1 MEKIKEY
8 AGVPKKYIL
17 IVSVVSLVF
26 AFVYHPLVMSSWSG
40 LLVFCLYLLGAL
52 AVMTVVHELL
62 HGVWFKAFTGLVKYG
77 VVIKWKVIPFA
88 FYTSAPKMKIQ
99 RNHFILIALFPQVLT
114 VVSML
119 VALLNPEP
127 FIRYLGLVVMVMN
140 ALGGVSDLWAAA
152 TLSHYGKEVFVED
165 IKTGMIV
172 YKLI

>member
-62 HGVWFKAFTGLVKYG
+62 HGVWFKAFTGHVPREKL
-77 VVIKWKVIPFA
+77 
-88 FYTSAPKMKIQ
+88 T
-99 RNHFILIALFPQVLT
+99 RNQFILVALFPQVIAVPCL
-114 VVSML
+114 L
-119 VALLNPEP
+119 VAMLNHNPMVN
-127 FIRYLGLVVMVMN
+127 YLAVVVLFMN
-140 ALGGVSDLWAAA
+140 LAGGTSDIWAAITIA
-152 TLSHYGKEVFVED
+152 RYRKEAMVED
-165 IKTGMIV
+165 TKTGMVIYQKV
-172 YKLI
+172 

>member
-62 HGVWFKAFTGLVKYG
+62 HGVWFKAFTGHVTFGFILKKFV
-77 VVIKWKVIPFA
+77 
-88 FYTSAPKMKIQ
+88 FYASAPREKLT
-99 RNHFILIALFPQVLT
+99 RNQFILVALFPQVIAVPCL
-114 VVSML
+114 L
-119 VALLNPEP
+119 VAMLNHNPMVN
-127 FIRYLGLVVMVMN
+127 YLAVVVLFMN
-140 ALGGVSDLWAAA
+140 LAGGTSDIWAAITIA
-152 TLSHYGKEVFVED
+152 RYKKEAMVED
-165 IKTGMIV
+165 TKTGMVV
-172 YKLI
+172 YQKA